1 MGGVVD
7 PPTPIPI
14 DNTTVPLPLL
24 GPFPRFL
31 ILGEKFRDLGHAPLA
46 NGCRTTISLT
56 SPNLYAYIINTA
68 CRINKIAPLSFAKS

>member
-31 ILGEKFRDLGHAPLA
+31 ILGEKFRDLGHAPSGPRH
-46 NGCRTTISLT
+46 NGCLKAKARR
-56 SPNLYAYIINTA
+56 PLYRGLCPGKGNTEPQKEA
-68 CRINKIAPLSFAKS
+68 SRE